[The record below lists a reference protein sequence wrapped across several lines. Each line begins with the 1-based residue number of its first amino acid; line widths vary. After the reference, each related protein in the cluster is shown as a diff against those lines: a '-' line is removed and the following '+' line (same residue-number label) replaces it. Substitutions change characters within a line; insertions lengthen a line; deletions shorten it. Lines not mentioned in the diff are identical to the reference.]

1 MRLLIDSNRFI
12 DFCSGDPEVISRLE
26 TASLVI
32 VPFVVLAEIRVGSLL
47 LKRGDIQARIL
58 TEFFQQPGVRTA
70 HSTDVTT
77 HHCATLYAYLRKQG
91 TPIPTNDIWIAALA
105 MEHSL
110 VIYTRDPHFDLLPQ
124 IPKIR

>member
-12 DFCSGDPEVISRLE
+12 DFCSGDPEVVSRLE
-26 TASLVI
+26 SAVQVI

-47 LKRGDIQARIL
+47 FKRGLDQARVL
-58 TEFFQQPGVRTA
+58 TEFLQQPGVRTV
-70 HSTDVTT
+70 HSTDATT
-77 HHCATLYAYLRKQG
+77 HHCAALYVYLRKQG

-105 MEHSL
+105 LEHSL
-110 VIYTRDPHFDLLPQ
+110 IVYTRDTHFDHLPQ